1 MNSSP
6 SLQQNPYIGDWLEF
20 DTDTVIV
27 HSGKVEIGQHV
38 GNALQVIAADTLDLG
53 LARIEIAAVT
63 TSNSP
68 DEGYTAGS
76 NSVEHSGAAVR
87 LACLA
92 TLSLL
97 HERASTALNSNEDI
111 RYAAGV
117 FSAAQGAHEVSLW
130 ELSDAEL
137 LATRIDAVLTSDE
150 RAADASSIASRS
162 ASDWHTGRDDGAS
175 EGSYSA
181 NSLAALMRGE
191 RRFLHD
197 LQVSD
202 MWHARVLRPP
212 HYHARLKHTAAIAQF
227 EAHLATPVQAS
238 STRADIPVDIRVVVN
253 GSFVAVAGGD
263 EWQVLSAA
271 KRLAT
276 QLEWSEHQPLA
287 GEDIHVSLT
296 NAPRQSFAVIDG
308 VPTTQP
314 AAPPPS
320 PSRQPS
326 NVSLSARYDRPYQ
339 MHGSIGPS
347 AALAQ
352 FVDGKLSVISH
363 TQGVFPLRG
372 ALAEALNL
380 EPAQVEVRHHI
391 GSGCYGHNGADDVAL
406 DAALVAQALPGQAV
420 LLKWTREDEHAWEPY
435 APAMAVQLRAEL
447 SSTGDVLLWQH
458 DAYSDTHVQRPR
470 AGLGEGGSARLI
482 AAQHIANPSIPAPA
496 KPNMSRHAGIHRNAD
511 PLYAFSERR
520 ISKHLVKNLPLR
532 TSAMRTLGA
541 FANVF
546 AIESF
551 MNEAAYAIQHSPV
564 EFRLRHLKDVR
575 ARVVLERAVRRMA
588 RYRGN
593 QPAEPIGNASQGY
606 GLAIAQYKNA
616 QAYCAVAVQLQV
628 DAGAEVQLQHA
639 VLVADAGRVI
649 DASGLRS
656 QLEGGFI
663 QAASWTLLESVEYD
677 AGGITSR
684 DWDSYPILK
693 FTQIPTIDV
702 ELVDQ
707 PEQPSLG
714 AGEASSGPAGAAIAN
729 AIFDAVGV
737 RARRMPFTPRNLRQ
751 AALDS

>member
-6 SLQQNPYIGDWLEF
+6 SLQQNPCIGDWLEF
-20 DTDTVIV
+20 SADTVV
-27 HSGKVEIGQHV
+27 VRSGKVEIGQHL
-38 GNALQVIAADTLDLG
+38 GNALQAIAADTLDLT
-53 LARIEIAAVT
+53 LARIEIATVS

-76 NSVEHSGAAVR
+76 NSIEHSGGAVR

-92 TLSLL
+92 VLTVL
-97 HERASTALNSNEDI
+97 HQRASAALSTNEDI

-117 FSAAQGAHEVSLW
+117 FSTARNAHRVSLW
-130 ELSDAEL
+130 DLIDAEL

-150 RAADASSIASRS
+150 HATDATNIAGRSPNDWRAGHDNGAD
-162 ASDWHTGRDDGAS
+162 
-175 EGSYSA
+175 EGSHSA
-181 NSLAALMRGE
+181 KSLAALMRGE
-191 RRFLHD
+191 RCFLHD
-197 LQVSD
+197 LQMPD

-212 HYHARLKHTAAIAQF
+212 HYHARLKHTASIAQF
-227 EAHLATPVQAS
+227 EANLAGSIQAS
-238 STRADIPVDIRVVVN
+238 NIRVIVN

-276 QLEWSEHQPLA
+276 QLEWSERQPLA
-287 GEDIHVSLT
+287 SEDIHVLLT

-314 AAPPPS
+314 VALPPTQP
-320 PSRQPS
+320 REPS

-352 FVDGKLSVISH
+352 FVDGKLLVISH
-363 TQGVFPLRG
+363 TQGIFPLRG

-406 DAALVAQALPGQAV
+406 DAALVAQVLPERAV

-447 SSTGDVLLWQH
+447 SSTGDVLMWQH

-482 AAQHIANPSIPAPA
+482 AAQHIANPSIPTPA

-511 PLYAFSERR
+511 PLYSFSERR

-551 MNEAAYAIQHSPV
+551 MDEAAYATQHSPV
-564 EFRLRHLKDVR
+564 EFRLRHLNNAR
-575 ARVVLERAVRRMA
+575 ARVVLERAVRRIA
-588 RYRGN
+588 RYREE
-593 QPAEPIGNASQGY
+593 QPAEPIGNVSQGY
-606 GLAIAQYKNA
+606 GLALAQYKNA

-639 VLVADAGRVI
+639 ILVADAGRVI
-649 DASGLRS
+649 DASGLRA

-707 PEQPSLG
+707 PEQPPLG
-714 AGEASSGPAGAAIAN
+714 AGEASSGPTGAAIAN

-737 RARRMPFTPRNLRQ
+737 RARRMPFTPWNLRQ